1 MTKAPLTTSNSTAM
15 RVLAAASILMLVVA
29 AVAGMA
35 ALLGNTGGLGWLLV
49 MAVAAAAAVAH
60 AGAIDELRAW
70 FTRRVGAALPPLC
83 SAAVLGLPPL
93 SLSLSRTRPA
103 LRAADAAAPAAAAV
117 GGLAPADARPP
128 RLSL

>member
-15 RVLAAASILMLVVA
+15 QVLAAASILMLVVA

-83 SAAVLGLPPL
+83 AAAVLGLPP
-93 SLSLSRTRPA
+93 LSLSRTRPA

>member
-29 AVAGMA
+29 VVAGMA
-35 ALLGNTGGLGWLLV
+35 ALGGVAGPGGLLV
-49 MAVAAAAAVAH
+49 MALAAAAVVVH
-60 AGAIDELRAW
+60 AGAVDDLRVWWA
-70 FTRRVGAALPPLC
+70 RKVGSALQPLC
-83 SAAVLGLPPL
+83 AAAIRGLPP
-93 SLSLSRTRPA
+93 LSLSRTRPA

>member
-83 SAAVLGLPPL
+83 AAAVLGLPP
-93 SLSLSRTRPA
+93 LSLSRTRPA